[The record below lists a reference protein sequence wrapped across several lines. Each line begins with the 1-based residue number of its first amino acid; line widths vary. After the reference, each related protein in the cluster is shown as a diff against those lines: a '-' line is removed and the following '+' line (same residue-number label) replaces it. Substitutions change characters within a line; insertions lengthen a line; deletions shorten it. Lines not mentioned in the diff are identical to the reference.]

1 MAEPRVRA
9 CHPPRM
15 AVLVDGHEIAVAPSG
30 ASQDRTDTVLEHRRT
45 KEITI
50 TRGGCMSDNT
60 HRALAWIRVPR
71 NTDAVQDSHIE
82 HALLI
87 PHEQAD
93 REEAE
98 RRLRALRAASTVSW
112 PKPAPPTVSPPRP
125 VLLAGYEPATAVGTE
140 EIERVEQFAAEQ
152 GFAMEPWQRGW
163 LWRAL
168 DRVLGGGR

>member
-1 MAEPRVRA
+1 MADPRVRA

-30 ASQDRTDTVLEHRRT
+30 ASQDRTDTALEHRRT

-93 REEAE
+93 QEEAE
-98 RRLRALRAASTVSW
+98 RRHRTLRQASRVSW
-112 PKPAPPTVSPPRP
+112 PTPASPTVSSGP
-125 VLLAGYEPATAVGTE
+125 VLLAGYEPAATAVGTE
-140 EIERVEQFAAEQ
+140 EIERIEALAAEQ
-152 GFAMEPWQRGW
+152 GFALEPWQRGW

-168 DRVLGGGR
+168 DRVLGGGQ